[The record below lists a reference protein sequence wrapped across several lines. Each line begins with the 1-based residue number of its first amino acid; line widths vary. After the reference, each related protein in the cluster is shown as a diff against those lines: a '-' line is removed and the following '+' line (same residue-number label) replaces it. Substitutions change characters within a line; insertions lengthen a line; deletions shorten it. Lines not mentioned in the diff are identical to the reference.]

1 MLKHLLFFAIGA
13 GLLACS
19 SVTIISVHSEN
30 SAVIDQGV
38 ELNQIDSMITP
49 YRTELES
56 EMLAVIGVAK
66 KDFIKGRPSGS
77 LNNWAADAVL
87 SSQMRSTDLTYPAF
101 SLLNVGGLR
110 NTINKG
116 DVHLG
121 DIFKVMP
128 FDNEVVW
135 AEMPVSVLE
144 EIAEYLT
151 VTGGEPIGG
160 AVLKDGKLVVDGM
173 TPETER
179 VWIITSDYLLNGGD
193 HMDFFEKRLSTKHTS
208 LLLRDL
214 MIEEVKQQGTLI
226 WNDENRIV
234 L

>member
-1 MLKHLLFFAIGA
+1 MLKHLLFLTLGA

-19 SVTIISVHSEN
+19 SVTTISVRTDNTAVTDQNVASN
-30 SAVIDQGV
+30 S
-38 ELNQIDSMITP
+38 IDSLIAP
-49 YRTELES
+49 YRSELES
-56 EMLAVIGVAK
+56 EMLEVIAVAE

-87 SSQMRSTDLTYPAF
+87 ISQTRGKELTYPAF

-116 DVHLG
+116 DVRLG
-121 DIFKVMP
+121 DIYKVMP

-135 AEMPVSVLE
+135 AKMPVAVLD
-144 EIAEYLT
+144 EIAQYLST
-151 VTGGEPIGG
+151 TGGEPIGG
-160 AVLKDGKLVVDGM
+160 ALLKDGKLIIDGV
-173 TPETER
+173 TSETKH

-193 HMDFFEKRLSTKHTS
+193 HMDFFKKRISTKHTS

-214 MIEEVKQQGTLI
+214 MIEEAKNQGALI
-226 WNDENRIV
+226 WNDDNRIV

>member
-1 MLKHLLFFAIGA
+1 MLLFLHQDWLYSQKVALEVIAFA
-13 GLLACS
+13 
-19 SVTIISVHSEN
+19 
-30 SAVIDQGV
+30 D
-38 ELNQIDSMITP
+38 
-49 YRTELES
+49 
-56 EMLAVIGVAK
+56 
-66 KDFIKGRPSGS
+66 KDFEKGRPSGS

-87 SSQMRSTDLTYPAF
+87 TSQTRGKKLAYPAF

-135 AEMPVSVLE
+135 AQMPVAVLD
-144 EIAEYLT
+144 EIADYLIT
-151 VTGGEPIGG
+151 TGGEPIGG
-160 AVLKDGKLVVDGM
+160 AVLKDAKLIVDGVSGQ
-173 TPETER
+173 TEY

-193 HMDFFEKRLSTKHTS
+193 HMYFFEKRVSTKYS
-208 LLLRDL
+208 NILLRDL
-214 MIEEVKQQGTLI
+214 MIEEVREQGTLI
-226 WNDENRIV
+226 WNDENRII